1 MITAALAGKVGDI
14 GTPIATEQGA
24 VLYQVTARKGFD
36 AAAFAAERTQT
47 RETLERNEVNRLLG
61 SIIEQRKREAKV
73 QYDKP
78 LLEQFGMLGDEAKGT

>member
-1 MITAALAGKVGDI
+1 MRWLAAQHPDHARTEPKFDQAGHRH
-14 GTPIATEQGA
+14 A
-24 VLYQVTARKGFD
+24 V
-36 AAAFAAERTQT
+36 AAAA
-47 RETLERNEVNRLLG
+47 REALERNEVNRLLG